1 MRLLPRK
8 NILAI
13 AAVIDIALNA
23 GDGPVSGKEVA
34 ARHHL
39 PPRHLEP
46 VLQALVREGI
56 LKGVRG
62 PHGGYKLAREARRIT
77 AADILRAARTMDDG
91 TETPIPGSSLV
102 SQVVAPALAE
112 AENVFSSALARL
124 SVADLTAHALRRVAA
139 GSRRLAVGGSRRA
152 VGLSLKALAS
162 FGPPPHRVFS
172 TERTART
179 IAKSVMKARPS
190 AVSTARTTPA

>member
-1 MRLLPRK
+1 
-8 NILAI
+8 
-13 AAVIDIALNA
+13 
-23 GDGPVSGKEVA
+23 
-34 ARHHL
+34 
-39 PPRHLEP
+39 

-77 AADILRAARTMDDG
+77 AADILRAAWTINDG
-91 TETPIPGSSLV
+91 TETPIPGSSSLV

-139 GSRRLAVGGSRRA
+139 GSRR
-152 VGLSLKALAS
+152 
-162 FGPPPHRVFS
+162 
-172 TERTART
+172 
-179 IAKSVMKARPS
+179 
-190 AVSTARTTPA
+190 

>member
-1 MRLLPRK
+1 MSLLPRK

-23 GDGPVSGKEVA
+23 GDGPVSGKKVA
-34 ARHHL
+34 PRHHL

-77 AADILRAARTMDDG
+77 AADILRAARTIDVG
-91 TETPIPGSSLV
+91 TETPMRGSSLV
-102 SQVVAPALAE
+102 SQVVAPALVE
-112 AENVFSSALARL
+112 AENVFSNAHARL
-124 SVADLTAHALRRVAA
+124 SGAELAAHALR
-139 GSRRLAVGGSRRA
+139 
-152 VGLSLKALAS
+152 
-162 FGPPPHRVFS
+162 
-172 TERTART
+172 ER
-179 IAKSVMKARPS
+179 
-190 AVSTARTTPA
+190 

>member
-1 MRLLPRK
+1 MALLPRRHV
-8 NILAI
+8 LAI

-23 GDGPVSGKEVA
+23 GDGPVSPKELA
-34 ARHHL
+34 ARLHL

-56 LKGVRG
+56 LTGVRG

-77 AADILRAARTMDDG
+77 ATDILRAARTIDEG

-112 AENVFSSALARL
+112 AENAFSSALGRL
-124 SVADLTAHALRRVAA
+124 SVADLMAHAQRSRES
-139 GSRRLAVGGSRRA
+139 SRRFRR
-152 VGLSLKALAS
+152 
-162 FGPPPHRVFS
+162 
-172 TERTART
+172 
-179 IAKSVMKARPS
+179 
-190 AVSTARTTPA
+190 

>member
-1 MRLLPRK
+1 MSLLPRR
-8 NILAI
+8 NIFAV

-23 GDGPVSGKEVA
+23 GDGPVSPKGLA
-34 ARHHL
+34 ARLHL

-56 LKGVRG
+56 LTGVRG

-77 AADILRAARTMDDG
+77 AADILRAARTIDEG

-112 AENVFSSALARL
+112 AENAFSSSLARL
-124 SVADLTAHALRRVAA
+124 SVADLTAHALRS
-139 GSRRLAVGGSRRA
+139 GETTRRFRR
-152 VGLSLKALAS
+152 
-162 FGPPPHRVFS
+162 
-172 TERTART
+172 
-179 IAKSVMKARPS
+179 
-190 AVSTARTTPA
+190 

>member
-1 MRLLPRK
+1 MSMEPMRRSPVSVRGSVMPILPRK
-8 NILAI
+8 SILAI
-13 AAVIDIALNA
+13 AAVTDIALNSRSR
-23 GDGPVSGKEVA
+23 PVA
-34 ARHHL
+34 AKDLASRHRL

-112 AENVFSSALARL
+112 AENVFSSALTRL
-124 SVADLTAHALRRVAA
+124 SVADLAAHALRS
-139 GSRRLAVGGSRRA
+139 GETSRR
-152 VGLSLKALAS
+152 
-162 FGPPPHRVFS
+162 
-172 TERTART
+172 
-179 IAKSVMKARPS
+179 
-190 AVSTARTTPA
+190 